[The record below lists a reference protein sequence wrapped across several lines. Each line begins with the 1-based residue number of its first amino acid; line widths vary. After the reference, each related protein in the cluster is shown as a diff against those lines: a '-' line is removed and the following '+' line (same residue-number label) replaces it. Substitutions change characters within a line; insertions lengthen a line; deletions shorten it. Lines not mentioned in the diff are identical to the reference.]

1 MSDKQPIC
9 MTVRDVAEELQLSEN
24 HVRLLIR
31 RGEIPCR
38 RIGKAIRILRSDL
51 LEYLRANVEL
61 EEKDGIGWACPTCF
75 GELRKAEARQALA
88 STRGAPDP
96 KAECLAQLA
105 DRWRL
110 NTIKR

>member
-51 LEYLRANVEL
+51 LEYLKAKVEL
-61 EEKDGIGWACPTCF
+61 E
-75 GELRKAEARQALA
+75 ELRKAEARQVLA

-110 NTIKR
+110 NTLKR